1 MSEKLPGDSPD
12 AADTTSAPTLAG
24 MNSSAPSAATPS
36 DSGQLRDFGRYGDV
50 SVKLSGD
57 RVAIVEIHRPPHNFF
72 DLELIDG
79 LVAAFGDLDDEDD
92 CRASV
97 LCSEGKNFCA
107 GARFGSDG
115 SRDGAITADAA
126 PDADADADSHGE
138 ESDNSRHLYDAAFDL
153 FSKRKPVVGAIQ
165 GAAVG
170 GGLGVACFPDFRI
183 AAHEARFTANFA
195 RLGFHHGFG
204 LSVTLPRLVGHQ
216 RALDLLYTGRRVKG
230 DEAVQIGLA
239 DRLVPLSELRQAA
252 YDLACEIAA
261 SAPLA
266 IESIRDTMRS
276 HLADAIRSATDHEK
290 AEQDR
295 LRATNDWREGVAAMN
310 ERRTPNFTRS

>member
-1 MSEKLPGDSPD
+1 MSSNSTVDS
-12 AADTTSAPTLAG
+12 TL
-24 MNSSAPSAATPS
+24 
-36 DSGQLRDFGRYGDV
+36 DEFGQYGDV
-50 SVKLSGD
+50 SVKLSD
-57 RVAIVEIHRPPHNFF
+57 DHVAVVEIQRPPNNFF

-79 LVAAFGDLDDEDD
+79 LVAAFGDLDEEDG

-107 GARFGSDG
+107 GAQFGSDG
-115 SRDGAITADAA
+115 RRGGEITATN
-126 PDADADADSHGE
+126 ADGSP
-138 ESDNSRHLYDAAFDL
+138 RHLYDAAFDL
-153 FSKRKPVVGAIQ
+153 FSKRTPVVGAIQ

-183 AAHEARFTANFA
+183 AAPEARFTANFA

-204 LSVTLPRLVGHQ
+204 LTVTLPMLVGNQ
-216 RALDLLYTGRRVKG
+216 QALDLLYTGRRVKG
-230 DEAVQIGLA
+230 DEAVELGLA
-239 DRLVPLSELRQAA
+239 DKLVPLDELRQAA
-252 YDLACEIAA
+252 YDFACEIAG

-266 IESIRDTMRS
+266 VESIRNTMRG
-276 HLADAIRSATDHEK
+276 HLADAIRVATDNEK

-295 LRATNDWREGVAAMN
+295 LRTTNDWREGVNAMN

>member
-1 MSEKLPGDSPD
+1 MDES
-12 AADTTSAPTLAG
+12 TL
-24 MNSSAPSAATPS
+24 
-36 DSGQLRDFGRYGDV
+36 DEFGQYGDV
-50 SVKLSGD
+50 SVKLSD
-57 RVAIVEIHRPPHNFF
+57 DHVAVVEIHRPPNNFF

-79 LVAAFGDLDDEDD
+79 LVAAFGDLDEEDS
-92 CRASV
+92 CRVSV

-107 GARFGSDG
+107 GAQFGSDG
-115 SRDGAITADAA
+115 RRGGEITATN
-126 PDADADADSHGE
+126 ADGSP
-138 ESDNSRHLYDAAFDL
+138 RHLYDAAFDL

-183 AAHEARFTANFA
+183 AAPEARFTANFA

-204 LSVTLPRLVGHQ
+204 LTVTLPRLVGNQ
-216 RALDLLYTGRRVKG
+216 QALDLLYTGRRVKG
-230 DEAVQIGLA
+230 DEAVEMGMA
-239 DRLVPLSELRQAA
+239 DKLVPLDDLRQVA
-252 YDLACEIAA
+252 YDFACEIAG

-266 IESIRDTMRS
+266 VESIRYTMRG
-276 HLADAIRSATDHEK
+276 HLADAIKAATDNEK

-295 LRATNDWREGVAAMN
+295 LRTTNDWREGVNAMN